1 MSGPG
6 SHRPGRCRELLGEL
20 FDYLDGE
27 LSGARYRALE
37 RHLDRCP
44 CCGEL
49 AENLRKAVAICRAAG
64 ASRLPAAV
72 RARAR
77 ARITAL
83 LAGLPPS
90 PAASRPTRLRRGP
103 VAASRRPTRR

>member
-1 MSGPG
+1 MSGPRA
-6 SHRPGRCRELLGEL
+6 HQPGRCRELLGEL
-20 FDYLDGE
+20 FDYLDGA

-83 LAGLPPS
+83 LAGLPAS
-90 PAASRPTRLRRGP
+90 PAPPRAARPRRVS
-103 VAASRRPTRR
+103 VATSPRAARR